1 MNKKQT
7 LFSSSLVLAGISL
20 IGIAVLLLMDN
31 QEVASLLVLSFF
43 AFLLIGMQGYDK
55 LKGFS
60 FTVWVIAAVAIS
72 MTFPDYITEVA
83 GYNTEGFIVPL
94 IQLIMFGM
102 GTTMGIRD
110 FQGVLKMPKGVIV
123 GLVSQFTIMPIL
135 AITLAVLMEFPPEI
149 AAGIVL
155 IGSSPSGVSS
165 NIITFLAKGNLALS
179 ITLTAF
185 TTILAPFLTPLLMK
199 LLAGQF
205 IPIDSFQMMV
215 SIIKMI
221 FVPIIAGMVFNKI
234 FKGRAGWLHIAMPF
248 IAMAANVVIIAVIVA
263 AGRDSLLEIGLLLL
277 LAAIIHNASGYV
289 LGYWGCRLFKMN
301 KVDSRTIAIEVGMQN
316 GGMAAGI
323 ASELGKAATLGL
335 FPAIFGTWMD
345 ISGSFLANWWRTAP
359 TGEDDASEPT
369 DRPQSLKDIEK

>member
-301 KVDSRTIAIEVGMQN
+301 KEVGMQN

>member
-1 MNKKQT
+1 
-7 LFSSSLVLAGISL
+7 
-20 IGIAVLLLMDN
+20 
-31 QEVASLLVLSFF
+31 
-43 AFLLIGMQGYDK
+43 
-55 LKGFS
+55 
-60 FTVWVIAAVAIS
+60 
-72 MTFPDYITEVA
+72 
-83 GYNTEGFIVPL
+83 
-94 IQLIMFGM
+94 
-102 GTTMGIRD
+102 
-110 FQGVLKMPKGVIV
+110 
-123 GLVSQFTIMPIL
+123 
-135 AITLAVLMEFPPEI
+135 
-149 AAGIVL
+149 
-155 IGSSPSGVSS
+155 
-165 NIITFLAKGNLALS
+165 
-179 ITLTAF
+179 
-185 TTILAPFLTPLLMK
+185 
-199 LLAGQF
+199 
-205 IPIDSFQMMV
+205 
-215 SIIKMI
+215 
-221 FVPIIAGMVFNKI
+221 
-234 FKGRAGWLHIAMPF
+234 MPF